1 MKFFSLALLFLVF
14 STMTSAFR
22 GASRT
27 FANNVQESSMQGSA
41 TGGFRARRVPS
52 VVIQSMERE
61 RRGPL
66 FEYEFG
72 NY

>member
-1 MKFFSLALLFLVF
+1 MRFLSLALFVLVLFTL
-14 STMTSAFR
+14 SSAFR

-27 FANNVQESSMQGSA
+27 FDNNVQLASMQGSA
-41 TGGFRARRVPS
+41 TGGFRARRIPS
-52 VVIQSMERE
+52 FVIQPMDRE

>member
-1 MKFFSLALLFLVF
+1 MRFLSLALIVLSLINV
-14 STMTSAFR
+14 SSSFR

-27 FANNVQESSMQGSA
+27 FANNVQQAEIQGSA

-52 VVIQSMERE
+52 FVIQSMDRE